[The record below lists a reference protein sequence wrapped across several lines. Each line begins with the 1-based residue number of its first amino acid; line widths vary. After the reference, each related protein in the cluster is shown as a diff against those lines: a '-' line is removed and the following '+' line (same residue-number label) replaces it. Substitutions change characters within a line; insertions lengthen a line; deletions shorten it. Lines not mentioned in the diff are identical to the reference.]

1 MKKLSIGLLAAI
13 VLAIA
18 AAPADAASKKKSS
31 KAKKPAKAEV
41 TAVADPAPLGS
52 ASCFLS
58 TMFNSKSPGPG
69 CGR

>member
-13 VLAIA
+13 VIALA

-31 KAKKPAKAEV
+31 KSKGKAEV
-41 TAVADPAPLGS
+41 AKVSEPAPVGS
-52 ASCFLS
+52 WSCFLS
-58 TMFNSKSPGPG
+58 GALGSKSPGPG